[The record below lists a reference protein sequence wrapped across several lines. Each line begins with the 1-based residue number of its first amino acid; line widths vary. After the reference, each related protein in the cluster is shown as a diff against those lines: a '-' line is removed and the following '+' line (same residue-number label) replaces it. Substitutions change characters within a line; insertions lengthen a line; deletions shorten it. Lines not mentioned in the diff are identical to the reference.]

1 MFTKGL
7 INEDERHRLKVMIL
21 DSEKE
26 LEEIL
31 DRYERDGNEKVMFT
45 QIKSLLENKK

>member
-7 INEDERHRLKVMIL
+7 INEDERARLKVMIL

-31 DRYERDGNEKVMFT
+31 DRYEREGNEKVMFT